1 MLQPEEH
8 LLYAIDARAGTDPID
23 LPSHSRYM
31 YIPLPLPLR
40 DTPAPAP
47 AQVGF
52 GQPGDTSEPGLQEH
66 QTLHDFLHS
75 VASALTHFFTASRH
89 DNPELR
95 KRDPLKSTNV
105 TVGAVV
111 GVLLGVILLG
121 TIYFCVRYH
130 RGIKFTDK
138 KRRRHRRGGSSRG
151 SKASTASSSST
162 APAPPAPPA
171 PPPAAAAG

>member
-1 MLQPEEH
+1 
-8 LLYAIDARAGTDPID
+8 
-23 LPSHSRYM
+23 M
-31 YIPLPLPLR
+31 YISLPLDLR
-40 DTPAPAP
+40 DTPASAP
-47 AQVGF
+47 ARVDF
-52 GQPGDTSEPGLQEH
+52 GQPGDASEPGLQEH
-66 QTLHDFLHS
+66 QPFHLSFHDTIS
-75 VASALTHFFTASRH
+75 TISRLLSQEGP
-89 DNPELR
+89 DLR

-111 GVLLGVILLG
+111 GVLLGVILIG

-151 SKASTASSSST
+151 SKVSTASSSST